1 MKKSLLFLV
10 AILLAAVS
18 TAQEKHIVTTDGV
31 DLYVNVKGEGTPC
44 LYLHGGPGSG
54 SYWLEKFA
62 GDSLEKHFRMVYL
75 DQRGVGRSSS
85 PADRNFSM
93 ERMVKDF
100 EEVREALGITRWIT
114 LGHSF
119 GGLLQMG
126 YVQRHPEAV
135 EAMIMIN
142 CSLNMG
148 MNYRT
153 SWCPKACELLGITD
167 RSYYE
172 DESIPLHTRWDS
184 LITTLNNSDGMWK
197 MICDS
202 REEMDLMN
210 STYGE
215 LPSWNGDFSEA
226 AMKMDDYAAD
236 FTAATAK
243 VNTPVLFIYGTRDW
257 IIGPGHYK
265 TAAFPEMMLYGIDAG
280 HMPFFGEKADMMKGI
295 SFFQKKYG
303 L

>member
-1 MKKSLLFLV
+1 MKKSLLFLS
-10 AILLAAVS
+10 ALLLGVVVC
-18 TAQEKHIVTTDGV
+18 AQERHIITTDGV

-62 GDSLEKHFRMVYL
+62 GDSLEKHFRMIYL

-85 PADRNFSM
+85 PADGNYSM
-93 ERMVKDF
+93 DRMVKDF
-100 EEVREALGITRWIT
+100 EEVREALGISRWIT

-126 YVQRHPEAV
+126 YSLRHPPAV
-135 EAMIMIN
+135 EAMVMIN

-148 MNYRT
+148 LNYKT

-167 RSYYE
+167 RSYFV
-172 DESIPLHTRWDS
+172 DESIPLHVRWDS
-184 LITTLNNSDGMWK
+184 LITALNSSDMMWK
-197 MICDS
+197 MGFAS
-202 REEMDLMN
+202 REEMNIMN

-226 AMKMDDYAAD
+226 AMRMDDYGED
-236 FTAATAK
+236 FTEATAK
-243 VNTPVLFIYGTRDW
+243 VNMPVLFIYSTRDW
-257 IIGPGHYK
+257 MIGPEHYK
-265 TAAFPEMMLYGIDAG
+265 TAQFPEMMLVSIDAA
-280 HMPFFGEKADMMKGI
+280 HMPFFGDNAAVMKAI
-295 SFFQKKYG
+295 STFRKRYR